1 MASTSNAKK
10 ENEPS
15 EKAQSDRVGISDPG
29 IIADLCI
36 LLLSNVSGNPALL

>member
-1 MASTSNAKK
+1 MVKYIKCKK

-15 EKAQSDRVGISDPG
+15 EKAQPDRVGISDPG

-36 LLLSNVSGNPALL
+36 LLLSNVPGNPAFL